1 MSETLLESS
10 RTTPH
15 VEHVEHGVSAMSQP
29 ALRVTGHVPRERLLS
44 VDDLQRLQVRL
55 PSCGANSGRPASS
68 SAQRCSQRA
77 SARTMSGDSTVP
89 AYRPD
94 SSARSIRTTRVNGG
108 VSTPTQAKISRA
120 EGTRSGNFIMVL
132 NQRAHGVAGRHDR
145 PVRGCRL
152 TSSTSKSGYRP
163 TWPLDD

>member
-1 MSETLLESS
+1 MSRTLLESS

-15 VEHVEHGVSAMSQP
+15 VEYGVSAMSQP

-44 VDDLQRLQVRL
+44 VNDLQRLQVRL
-55 PSCGANSGRPASS
+55 LGCGASSGRPISS
-68 SAQRCSQRA
+68 GGAQRCSQRA
-77 SARTMSGDSTVP
+77 WSRTMSGDSIVP

-94 SSARSIRTTRVNGG
+94 SSTRSIRTTRVNGG

-152 TSSTSKSGYRP
+152 TSPTSKNGYRP